1 MWLWKKIYEINNI
14 KLEDAVFVETEEIT
28 TQLKIS
34 RNDYINEAVHIY
46 NTLNKRRILKKQ
58 LAKESILT
66 SKVSIE
72 LLREFEKLMDEY
84 EAIWFCLADL
94 NPSIGTEPG
103 KKRPVVIVQTDLLN
117 ETHLST
123 LICPITSNVQQ
134 EIELLRVHLKK
145 GQLDKL
151 SDVLVDQ
158 LRAIDNKRFISKLGK
173 LNREQIQQLKSNL
186 KIVLDQ

>member
-1 MWLWKKIYEINNI
+1 MDI
-14 KLEDAVFVETEEIT
+14 KQFD
-28 TQLKIS
+28 
-34 RNDYINEAVHIY
+34 
-46 NTLNKRRILKKQ
+46 
-58 LAKESILT
+58 
-66 SKVSIE
+66 
-72 LLREFEKLMDEY
+72 
-84 EAIWFCLADL
+84 IWLADL
-94 NPSIGTEPG
+94 NPSIGNEPG

-158 LRAIDNKRFISKLGK
+158 LRAIDNKRFISKLGQ
-173 LNREQIQQLKSNL
+173 LNRDQIQQLKSNL
-186 KIVLDQ
+186 KIVLDL